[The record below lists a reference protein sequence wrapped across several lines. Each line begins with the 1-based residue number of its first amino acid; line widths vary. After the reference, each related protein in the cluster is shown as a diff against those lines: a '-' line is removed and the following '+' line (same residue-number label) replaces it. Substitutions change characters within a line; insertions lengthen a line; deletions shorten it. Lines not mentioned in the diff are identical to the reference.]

1 MTWILEHLG
10 DVLSLTLRH
19 TWLAGVPLVLGLLI
33 AVPLGWL
40 GHRSPRLRGV
50 LTVSAGLLYTVPSLA
65 LFVLM
70 PLVLGTGILDPVN
83 VVVAM
88 TIYTVA
94 LLVRTVVDGLGS
106 VPEEVDRA
114 AVAMGYG
121 PLRRFLGVQLPLA
134 APVIAAGLRVAAVS
148 NVSMLS
154 VASLIG
160 VPQLGDLLTD
170 GYNRDIPAELV
181 AGILVFTWI
190 ILFIRNA
197 AALQADTASAPRSAA
212 LAASCALCSRVSA
225 VRTSWLTPRPRSTAV
240 AAPRT
245 RCPAP

>member
-19 TWLAGVPLVLGLLI
+19 AWLAGVPLVLGLLI

-94 LLVRTVVDGLGS
+94 LLVRSVVDGLGS
-106 VPEEVDRA
+106 VPEDVARSA
-114 AVAMGYG
+114 TAMGYT
-121 PLRRFLGVQLPLA
+121 PVRRFFGVDLPLA
-134 APVIAAGLRVAAVS
+134 VPVIAAGLRVAAVS
-148 NVSMLS
+148 NVSIVS
-154 VASLIG
+154 IASLIG
-160 VPQLGDLLTD
+160 VSQLGDLLVD
-170 GYNRDIPAELV
+170 GYNRAIGGELL
-181 AGILVFTWI
+181 AGIVACILLALVLDI
-190 ILFIRNA
+190 VIRLLERA
-197 AALQADTASAPRSAA
+197 
-212 LAASCALCSRVSA
+212 
-225 VRTSWLTPRPRSTAV
+225 LTPWRRVGPGSAT
-240 AAPRT
+240 
-245 RCPAP
+245 